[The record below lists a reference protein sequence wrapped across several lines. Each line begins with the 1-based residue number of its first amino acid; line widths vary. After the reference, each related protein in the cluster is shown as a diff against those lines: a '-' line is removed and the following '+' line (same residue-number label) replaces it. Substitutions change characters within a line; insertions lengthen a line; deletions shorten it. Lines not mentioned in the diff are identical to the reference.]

1 MSKMNQGDVVHVE
14 AIVEIDFGDEVS
26 LIVRSAAGVEPRARV
41 KKTAIKHHEIGPIK
55 AGDKVAK
62 GTGKT
67 RKEGVVK
74 HRDGD
79 NAWVAFGDAQSIEAV
94 SGLSRV

>member
-1 MSKMNQGDVVHVE
+1 MSKMNQGDVVHIE
-14 AIVEIDFGDEVS
+14 AIVEMDAGDLVG
-26 LIVRSAAGVEPRARV
+26 LIVKTAHDADVRARV

-74 HRDGD
+74 HREGD